1 MKNDIQLIRF
11 WSYSVIFTANGVRKR
26 KKWLSE
32 MNCMV
37 IRKEM
42 MVAIAGY
49 VDGGIEIHKIVM
61 KQLFVYATKGISKW
75 SLLSHV
81 LTEEQ

>member
-1 MKNDIQLIRF
+1 MD
-11 WSYSVIFTANGVRKR
+11 
-26 KKWLSE
+26 
-32 MNCMV
+32 CMV
-37 IRKEM
+37 IRKKM
-42 MVAIAGY
+42 MVATAGY